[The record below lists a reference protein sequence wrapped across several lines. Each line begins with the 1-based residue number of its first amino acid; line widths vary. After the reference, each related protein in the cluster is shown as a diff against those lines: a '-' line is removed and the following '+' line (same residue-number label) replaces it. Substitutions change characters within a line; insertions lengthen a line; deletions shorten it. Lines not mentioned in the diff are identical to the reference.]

1 MSDNRAAERFLFA
14 GVDRRAR
21 RTPAKE
27 PVFLVSRNDTHGT
40 VNKKFPAVRQEV
52 TQKKPYENME
62 EKTKWQKK

>member
-40 VNKKFPAVRQEV
+40 VNKKFPAVRQ
-52 TQKKPYENME
+52 
-62 EKTKWQKK
+62 